1 MLDDL
6 MIGGSLVHSGLL
18 YDTFDTEPD
27 TQSWLFWPGATIDTY
42 CSLYTRYL
50 LKDFLCNLLV

>member
-18 YDTFDTEPD
+18 YETFDTEPNP
-27 TQSWLFWPGATIDTY
+27 QSWLFWPGATIDAY
-42 CSLYTRYL
+42 CSMYTRYL
-50 LKDFLCNLLV
+50 VLSALSKLLM